1 MSKGELNGEQKS
13 VVWRYVEIWRRW
25 RRLPSGYRS
34 FAGLDDDMAQ
44 GFGMLLCGIL
54 VESQSSS
61 VITAD
66 TKDPEFFAAIFGSDN
81 PSCRTDARRITKS
94 CTAPARHAPM
104 TIQMNPGAYPHCA
117 ANTGK
122 VSRS

>member
-54 VESQSSS
+54 VAPQPST

-66 TKDPEFFAAIFGSDN
+66 VKDPEFFAAIFGSDN
-81 PSCRTDARRITKS
+81 NAVPDMTPDELEQAREYIMRGEGTGPVRKRAHDA
-94 CTAPARHAPM
+94 
-104 TIQMNPGAYPHCA
+104 
-117 ANTGK
+117 
-122 VSRS
+122 

>member
-54 VESQSSS
+54 VAPQPSS
-61 VITAD
+61 VIIAD

-81 PSCRTDARRITKS
+81 NAVPDMTPDELEEAREYIMRGEGTVPVRKRAHDA
-94 CTAPARHAPM
+94 
-104 TIQMNPGAYPHCA
+104 
-117 ANTGK
+117 
-122 VSRS
+122 